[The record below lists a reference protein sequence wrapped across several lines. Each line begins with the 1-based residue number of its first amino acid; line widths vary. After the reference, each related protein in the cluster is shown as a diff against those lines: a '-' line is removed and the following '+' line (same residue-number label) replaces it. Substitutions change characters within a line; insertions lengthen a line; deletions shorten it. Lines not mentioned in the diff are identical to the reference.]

1 MYCVFYY
8 CQWTAV
14 HSLTRSLNICLENL
28 EARKWSR
35 ETGAYEL
42 WISQQGI
49 VIFEVRFGTFWLV
62 TGFCEG
68 ARFSCSCGSE
78 NKEREKTHRFWL
90 CNNLKKPCLVRP
102 QVTRENICSQSTTIC
117 MLICVP
123 CRSPSIHSSYTF
135 LVLWCNRA
143 APCKQLTI
151 TTKEVVHW
159 LWLQSLD
166 FTDESTHPI
175 PIGGHWTGFSKQPS
189 VSAAVTNVGATSVIY
204 EQQLSTAHS
213 SGSRPTRRMDVNSG
227 ALIFYLHSQ

>member
-68 ARFSCSCGSE
+68 ARFSCRPSCGSE
-78 NKEREKTHRFWL
+78 NREREKTHRFWL
-90 CNNLKKPCLVRP
+90 CNNLQKPCLVRP

-135 LVLWCNRA
+135 LVLWCSCTVVNNNNKRGCSLVMA
-143 APCKQLTI
+143 TI
-151 TTKEVVHW
+151 TW
-159 LWLQSLD
+159 LYRWIHPPYSYWGTLD
-166 FTDESTHPI
+166 WI
-175 PIGGHWTGFSKQPS
+175 
-189 VSAAVTNVGATSVIY
+189 
-204 EQQLSTAHS
+204 
-213 SGSRPTRRMDVNSG
+213 
-227 ALIFYLHSQ
+227 